1 MNDDDFLCAFLR
13 GWPTEERFGHYEHL
27 RLAWLVIDR
36 HGPEPAAE
44 IVGDGL
50 RRMAAAQGKAVLYNE
65 TMTRFWI
72 RLIAHVRDA
81 KQPLSSIDDAIE
93 HAPFLTDK
101 NLPLRHWSRTAMFG
115 PEGRARWVEPDLAPL
130 PF

>member
-1 MNDDDFLCAFLR
+1 MNDDDFLRAFLR
-13 GWPTEERFGHYEHL
+13 GWPTEERVGHYEHL
-27 RLAWLVIDR
+27 RLAWLVIER

-81 KQPLSSIDDAIE
+81 KQPLSSIDDAIDR
-93 HAPFLTDK
+93 APFLTDK

-115 PEGRARWVEPDLAPL
+115 PEGRARWFEPDLAPL

>member
-1 MNDDDFLCAFLR
+1 MQNR
-13 GWPTEERFGHYEHL
+13 L
-27 RLAWLVIDR
+27 RLRQRQAADVHRCLVQRI
-36 HGPEPAAE
+36 P
-44 IVGDGL
+44 
-50 RRMAAAQGKAVLYNE
+50 
-65 TMTRFWI
+65 

-81 KQPLSSIDDAIE
+81 KQPLSSIDHAIE
-93 HAPFLTDK
+93 RAPFLTDK

>member
-1 MNDDDFLCAFLR
+1 MNDDDFLRAFLR

-27 RLAWLVIDR
+27 RLAWLVIER

-93 HAPFLTDK
+93 RAPFLTDK
-101 NLPLRHWSRTAMFG
+101 NLPLQHWSRTAMFG